1 VKFNRKSRSGDA
13 SVDELV
19 DGPADGTEVV
29 EEVAATVEGPHDI
42 ADVDI
47 EDDGIERV
55 DLGGL
60 VLAPV
65 EGLEVRLQVDQA
77 TEAVQSVMY
86 AGPEGGVEVR
96 AFASSRNEDLWPDVR
111 RQIAADIARRG
122 GTATEVDG
130 RWGTE
135 LVCQSQV
142 TTPEGKVG
150 RQDTRVVGI
159 TGPRWFL
166 RVTYIGQPAVE
177 SVEAD
182 VYDRAVTSV
191 VVRRGSGPMAPGDPL
206 PLALPAQ
213 ARRVQG

>member
-1 VKFNRKSRSGDA
+1 MKFNRKSRSGDVP
-13 SVDELV
+13 VDEVDEV
-19 DGPADGTEVV
+19 DGAV
-29 EEVAATVEGPHDI
+29 EVAGVSAPSVEGPHDI

-77 TEAVQSVMY
+77 TEQVQSVMY
-86 AGPEGGVEVR
+86 AGPEGAVEVR
-96 AFASSRNEDLWPDVR
+96 AFASARNEDLWPDAR
-111 RQIAADIARRG
+111 RQIAADVARRG
-122 GTATEVDG
+122 GTATEVEG

-135 LVCQSQV
+135 LACQAQV
-142 TTPEGKVG
+142 TTPDGRVG

-166 RVTYIGQPAVE
+166 RVTYVGKAALEPLDAG
-177 SVEAD
+177 
-182 VYDRAVTSV
+182 VYDQAVTSI
-191 VVRRGSGPMAPGDPL
+191 VVRRGAGAMAPGDPL